1 MDYDYNDTIAAVSTA
16 IGGGIGIIRLSGTEA
31 LKIAKTLFKPGG
43 AASKYM
49 WKSHRVY
56 YGHIIKDDR
65 ILDECM
71 LTIMKAP
78 KSYTKED
85 VVEISFHGGVK
96 SAELI
101 LDAVLAEGA
110 RLAEPG
116 EFTKRAFLNGRIDL
130 TKAQAV
136 TDIINSKTDLAHNQA
151 LNRLSGRLFGSI
163 AEIRGKLLDLMA
175 EIEASIDYPE
185 YDMEEDNLKRAL
197 QTLNSI
203 KMEIYELI
211 ESGKMGIIISE
222 GLKTVI
228 LGRPN
233 VGKSSLLNRMLGSER
248 AIVTDIPGTT
258 RDVLSESLNIRG
270 IPINIMDTAG
280 IRNTSDIVESIG
292 VSKSF
297 EQAYDAD
304 LLLYILDGSKEPDSE
319 DLKNLKRLAEKK
331 IILVINKID
340 LGSRMDLSELIER
353 LSCKEAFPA
362 VEISATENKGIDKL
376 YNAVYNMFFEG
387 QISIENTALISNA
400 RDMAS
405 LKKALLHV
413 EAAISSIESGFTE
426 DMTVIDIKD
435 AYVYLGQI
443 IGESLED
450 DIIDRIFSKFCL
462 GK

>member
-1 MDYDYNDTIAAVSTA
+1 MDYNYDNTIAAISTA
-16 IGGGIGIIRLSGTEA
+16 IGGGIGIIRLSGKEA
-31 LKIAKTLFKPGG
+31 VTIAKSLFKPGG
-43 AASKYM
+43 AGGKCL
-49 WKSHRVY
+49 WKSHRIY
-56 YGHIIKDDR
+56 YGHVVKDGR

-85 VVEISFHGGVK
+85 VVEISFHGGLK

-101 LDAVLAEGA
+101 LDAALGKGA

-136 TDIINSKTDLAHNQA
+136 IDIINSKTELAHNQA
-151 LNRLSGRLFGSI
+151 LNRLCGRLFGDI
-163 AEIRGKLLDLMA
+163 TEIRGELLDLMA

-185 YDMEEDNLKRAL
+185 YDMEEDNLKKAL
-197 QTLNSI
+197 KILSFI
-203 KMEIYELI
+203 KIRIFELI
-211 ESGKMGIIISE
+211 ETGKRGIILSE

-233 VGKSSLLNRMLGSER
+233 VGKSSLLNRMLGMER

-270 IPINIMDTAG
+270 IPLNIMDTAG
-280 IRNTSDIVESIG
+280 LRDTSDIVESIG

-297 EQAYDAD
+297 EHAYDAD
-304 LLLYILDGSKEPDSE
+304 LIIYVLDGSKELNLE
-319 DLKNLKRLAEKK
+319 DLENLERLRDKK
-331 IILVINKID
+331 IIFVINKSD
-340 LGSRMDLSELIER
+340 LPRKLLY
-353 LSCKEAFPA
+353 KEAEGA
-362 VEISATENKGIDKL
+362 IEISVIKNTGLDNL
-376 YNAVYNMFFEG
+376 YNAIYNMFFEG
-387 QISIENTALISNA
+387 QISIENTALISNT
-400 RDMAS
+400 RDMDS

-413 EAAISSIESGFTE
+413 EAAIASVESGFTE

-435 AYVYLGQI
+435 AYAYLGQI

-450 DIIDRIFSKFCL
+450 DVIDRIFSKFCL